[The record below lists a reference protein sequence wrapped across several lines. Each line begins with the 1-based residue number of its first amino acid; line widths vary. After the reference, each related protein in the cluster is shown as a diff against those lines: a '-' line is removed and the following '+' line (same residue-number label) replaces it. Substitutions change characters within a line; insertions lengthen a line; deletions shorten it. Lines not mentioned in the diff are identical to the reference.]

1 MLPSIVMVG
10 LKRSLGALALLLSGC
25 SDDGTVS
32 AGGSSGNFE
41 STDPGSGAV
50 GSMSATA
57 GDSAG
62 MTGPSGGSSGGGSTG
77 GGIDPAGSGGTDDGE
92 TGSGPQLPWR
102 PAPGTSWQW
111 QLVGDIDT
119 SVDVQA
125 YDIDL
130 FDAPQSVIEAL
141 HADGRV
147 VICYFSAGSYE
158 EWRDDA
164 GDLPA
169 VAIGDPL
176 DEWPGEAWLDHRDAG
191 VRTVMGARLDLAVSK
206 GCDAVEP
213 DNVDG
218 YTNATGFD
226 LSADDQL
233 DYNRWLATQA
243 HDRGLSVGLKNDV
256 DQVEALVDDFDWA
269 LNEECV
275 TYEECETTS
284 PFIEQG
290 KAVFHV
296 EYVDDTADG
305 PALAETVC
313 PQTSGLGFSTLIKE
327 WDLTAWR
334 LACP

>member
-1 MLPSIVMVG
+1 MT
-10 LKRSLGALALLLSGC
+10 LLLAGC

-32 AGGSSGNFE
+32 AGGSSGTFE
-41 STDPGSGAV
+41 STDPGSG
-50 GSMSATA
+50 SADSASVTA

-62 MTGPSGGSSGGGSTG
+62 MTGPGGGSSGGGSNG
-77 GGIDPAGSGGTDDGE
+77 GGSSSGIDPAGSGGTDDAE
-92 TGSGPQLPWR
+92 TGDAPELPWQ

-119 SVDVQA
+119 SVDVEV

-130 FDAPQSVIEAL
+130 FDAPQGTIDSL

-147 VICYFSAGSYE
+147 VVCYFSAGSYE
-158 EWRDDA
+158 EWREDA
-164 GDLPA
+164 GDLPSG
-169 VAIGDPL
+169 AIGDPL
-176 DEWPGEAWLDHRDAG
+176 DGWPGEAWLDHTDAG

-226 LSADDQL
+226 LTADDQL
-233 DYNRWLATQA
+233 DYNRWLAAQA
-243 HDRGLSVGLKNDV
+243 HDRGLSIGLKNDV

-269 LNEECV
+269 LNEECIA
-275 TYEECETTS
+275 YEECETTS
-284 PFIEQG
+284 PFIDQG

-305 PALAETVC
+305 PALADTVC
-313 PQTSGLGFSTLIKE
+313 PQTSALGFSTLIKE
-327 WDLTAWR
+327 WDLTVWR

>member
-1 MLPSIVMVG
+1 M
-10 LKRSLGALALLLSGC
+10 ALLLVGC
-25 SDDGTVS
+25 SDDGTVA
-32 AGGSSGNFE
+32 AGGSSGGFA
-41 STDPGSGAV
+41 STAPGSG
-50 GSMSATA
+50 SA
-57 GDSAG
+57 DSAG
-62 MTGPSGGSSGGGSTG
+62 ASAGSSSGLTDSGGGSTDGESTG
-77 GGIDPAGSGGTDDGE
+77 GGIDPAGSGGTDDAE
-92 TGSGPQLPWR
+92 TGGAPELPWQ

-111 QLVGDIDT
+111 QLVEDIDT
-119 SVDVQA
+119 SVDVEV

-130 FDAPQSVIEAL
+130 FDVPQGTIDTL
-141 HADGRV
+141 HADGRI

-164 GDLPA
+164 GDLPSA
-169 VAIGDPL
+169 AIGDPL
-176 DEWPGEAWLDHRDAG
+176 DGWPGEAWLDHRDEG
-191 VRTVMGARLDLAVSK
+191 VRAVMAARLDLAVSK

-218 YTNATGFD
+218 YTNPTGFD
-226 LSADDQL
+226 LSGEDQL

-243 HDRGLSVGLKNDV
+243 HDRGLSIGLKNDV

-269 LNEECV
+269 LNEECI
-275 TYEECETTS
+275 TYDECETTS

-305 PALAETVC
+305 PALADSVC

-327 WDLTAWR
+327 WDLTVWR